1 MTSRRNIMLGTAG
14 HVDHG
19 KSALVKLL
27 TGCETDTLAEEK
39 ARGLTIDLGFAP
51 CQLADQRVVGIV
63 DVPGHVDFIR
73 NMVAGAHGIDV
84 VIFVVAADDGIMPQT
99 HEHLHILT
107 LMGLRHGLVALTKT
121 DLVDAARRDFVIQD
135 LRRLLAETFLANA
148 PICPISNISGE
159 GFDNF
164 FDSLNQV
171 VNACGERKCDGLFR
185 MWVEDAFTIRGAGTV
200 VTGIPTHGQIRPG
213 DELHL
218 QPAGLTG
225 HVRKMQVYGGDATE
239 GNAGECVALNIPELD
254 HEAVR
259 RGAVLCGSNL
269 FEPVTMAEA
278 ELQILKSISAKIE
291 DYLEVQFHVGTAA
304 VSAHLA
310 MLEETTMTGG
320 QKQFVQLRL
329 ATPLPLVSGERFVV
343 RANITGTGGSGLT
356 TIGGGQILGLSNT
369 RLRRKKQWTLDLLAA
384 RRAAVND
391 SVRWCEQMVR
401 ESEAPA
407 TVASL
412 QKKCWSRAE
421 EISAALEQLRIE
433 NRLGPARGCDAPSQ
447 IVALT
452 PSSRDGT
459 GDEASPLPATTRPS
473 QLRWLHHDII
483 QTNGGNVFIA
493 VERFHAANPQRAGIS
508 REELLAELKLNPDF
522 LDAAID
528 SLLQSK
534 QLERNGN
541 LLARA
546 GWNSRLPERDQKTC
560 DQIGAKLQSAGWS
573 PPGLDE
579 LAEALG
585 EPPSRVA
592 ALAKLLAERGVVVR
606 LDDRI
611 WMHRDAVEAGKQTA
625 LKLFQEAPAFS
636 TMEFRDA
643 LGVSRKFAVP
653 LVDYLD
659 KIRFTVRSG
668 NNRTP
673 GAEAK
678 KLLNSVAADV
688 RRL

>member
-39 ARGLTIDLGFAP
+39 QRGLTIDLGFAP
-51 CQLADQRVVGIV
+51 CQLADKRVVGVV

-107 LMGLRHGLVALTKT
+107 LMGLRHGLVALTKI
-121 DLVDAARRDFVIQD
+121 DLVDAARRNYVRQD
-135 LRRLLAETFLANA
+135 LRRLLSDTFLADA
-148 PICPISNISGE
+148 PICPISNVTGE

-164 FDSLNQV
+164 FDSLNEV
-171 VNACGERKCDGLFR
+171 VAACGDRECAGPFR
-185 MWVEDAFTIRGAGTV
+185 LWVEDAFTIRGAGTV
-200 VTGIPTHGQIRPG
+200 VTGIPTHGRVRPG

-218 QPAGLTG
+218 LPAGLSG
-225 HVRKMQVYGGDATE
+225 HVRRMQVYGEDATE

-254 HEAVR
+254 HETVR
-259 RGAVLCGSNL
+259 RGMVLTGPNL
-269 FEPVTMAEA
+269 FEPTTMAEA
-278 ELQILKSISAKIE
+278 ELQILKSVPGKIE
-291 DYLEVQFHVGTAA
+291 DYLEVQFHVGTAS

-310 MLEETTMTGG
+310 MLENAEMTGE

-329 ATPLPLVSGERFVV
+329 AAPLPLVPGERFVV
-343 RANITGTGGSGLT
+343 RANVAGSGVTGLT

-369 RLRRKKQWTLDLLAA
+369 RLRRKKRWTLDLLAA
-384 RRAAVND
+384 RRDAVAD
-391 SVRWCEQMVR
+391 PLRWCEQMVR

-412 QKKCWSRAE
+412 QKKCWNRPE
-421 EISAALEQLRIE
+421 EIAAMLEKLRVE
-433 NRLGPARGCDAPSQ
+433 NQVVLAPGGGWIHSVVLQ
-447 IVALT
+447 KMAENIL
-452 PSSRDGT
+452 
-459 GDEASPLPATTRPS
+459 ATV
-473 QLRWLHHDII
+473 QK
-483 QTNGGNVFIA
+483 
-493 VERFHAANPQRAGIS
+493 FHADHPQHAGLS
-508 REELLAELKLNPDF
+508 REELLAAMQLNPD
-522 LDAAID
+522 LLNAAVE
-528 SLLQSK
+528 SLLQSR
-534 QLERNGN
+534 QLERNGMQ
-541 LLARA
+541 LARA
-546 GWNSRLPERDQKTC
+546 GWNARIPDRDQHLG
-560 DQIGAKLQSAGWS
+560 DQIAAKLQQAGWS

-579 LAEALG
+579 LAVALG
-585 EPPSRVA
+585 ETPQRA
-592 ALAKLLAERGVVVR
+592 TALATLLAERGVVVR
-606 LDDRI
+606 LDNKV

-625 LKLFQEAPAFS
+625 LKLFRRAPAFS

-673 GAEAK
+673 GTEAK
-678 KLLNSVAADV
+678 KLLNPVAADN
-688 RRL
+688 RRNAQP